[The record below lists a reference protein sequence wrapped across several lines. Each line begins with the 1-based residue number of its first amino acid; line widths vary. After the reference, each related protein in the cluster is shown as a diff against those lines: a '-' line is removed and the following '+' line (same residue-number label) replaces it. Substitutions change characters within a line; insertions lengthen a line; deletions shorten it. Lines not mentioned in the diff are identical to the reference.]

1 MEDTI
6 IYSYTGLFSMK
17 KKRKGKKKSLAKR
30 LRDRLGRFASRSEA
44 WIRNHQG
51 LISTGLALANL
62 GINTK
67 IAFGG
72 VNVNQ
77 KHMN

>member
-1 MEDTI
+1 MEGY

-17 KKRKGKKKSLAKR
+17 KGRKKKKTKSLARR
-30 LRDRLGRFASRSEA
+30 LRDKLGRFASRSEK
-44 WIRNHQG
+44 WIKDHQG
-51 LISTGLALANL
+51 LVSTGLALANL
-62 GINTK
+62 GINSK

-77 KHMN
+77 KHTN

>member
-1 MEDTI
+1 MADVV
-6 IYSYTGLFSMK
+6 YSYTGLFSMK
-17 KKRKGKKKSLAKR
+17 KRTKKKKKSLARR
-30 LRDRLGRFASRSEA
+30 LRDRLGRFASRSEN

-77 KHMN
+77 KHAN